1 MSQSNS
7 NDGTSK
13 GDEYLLNLFLTD
25 EGIANP
31 AVGIKNLE
39 MSPQSLEV
47 HQVQFFFQDMR
58 IAEWYSEITD

>member
-31 AVGIKNLE
+31 AVGIKNFIPI
-39 MSPQSLEV
+39 S
-47 HQVQFFFQDMR
+47 
-58 IAEWYSEITD
+58 A